1 MKRGNEPS
9 VPPEVSAQTGVSP
22 EARRRMERVW
32 RLLGR
37 ARRPLGDV
45 PDTDAAWAD
54 LTRRLDAPAAPDT
67 DAAWA
72 DLARRL
78 DAPNGRRAADR
89 RPRRPGRL
97 RPAVLV
103 PAVVAVLLAVA
114 FGWWSRPATVVAPPG
129 EQRTVTL
136 PDGSTVQLNSASRL
150 RYARGFRAWPFAE
163 VERRVTLEGEAFFE
177 VAHDGR
183 TFVVETVNARVEVL
197 GTRFNVRARREPTG
211 PETRVLLASGR
222 VRLIDPKQPARAILL
237 SEAGQ
242 AARITAQ
249 PATTD
254 TPAPKVESL
263 ERALAWRNRGFT
275 AVEEPLSA
283 ILAEME
289 RRYALTFEAAPGIAL
304 ADSLTLF
311 YMRPVT
317 AEEILHDIC
326 LAQNCRYRETSRGF
340 VLFAPETP

>member
-1 MKRGNEPS
+1 
-9 VPPEVSAQTGVSP
+9 
-22 EARRRMERVW
+22 
-32 RLLGR
+32 
-37 ARRPLGDV
+37 
-45 PDTDAAWAD
+45 
-54 LTRRLDAPAAPDT
+54 
-67 DAAWA
+67 
-72 DLARRL
+72 LARRL
-78 DAPNGRRAADR
+78 DAPHRRSAADH

-97 RPAVLV
+97 RPTVLV
-103 PAVVAVLLAVA
+103 PAAVAVLLAVA
-114 FGWWSRPATVVAPPG
+114 FGWWSRPATIVAPPG
-129 EQRTVTL
+129 EQRIVRL
-136 PDGSTVQLNSASRL
+136 PDGSTAQLNSASRL
-150 RYARGFRAWPFAE
+150 RYARGFRAWPFAA

-177 VAHDGR
+177 VEHDGR
-183 TFVVETVNARVEVL
+183 AFVVETFNARVEVL

-222 VRLIDPKQPARAILL
+222 VRVIDERLPDRPILL

-242 AARITAQ
+242 AARITAR

-289 RRYALTFEAAPGIAL
+289 RRYALTFEAEPGIAL
-304 ADSLTLF
+304 TDSLTLF

-326 LAQNCRYRETSRGF
+326 LARNCRYRETSRGF
-340 VLFAPETP
+340 VLFAPETPPTP